1 MKKMADSISLPSLPI
16 LLAVFVAVLSLNGCY
31 YPGSYDDSYYYP
43 YDNSISFYPPAID
56 FVYSDR
62 HSAFSYSG
70 YPFYFPFYPYP
81 YSRYYDYP
89 YNRFYH

>member
-1 MKKMADSISLPSLPI
+1 MRKMADSISFLSVPF
-16 LLAVFVAVLSLNGCY
+16 LLAMFLAVLSLNGCY
-31 YPGSYDDSYYYP
+31 YPGYYDDPYDYP
-43 YDNSISFYPPAID
+43 YDSSISFNPPAID
-56 FVYSDR
+56 FFYSDR

-81 YSRYYDYP
+81 YYRYYDYP